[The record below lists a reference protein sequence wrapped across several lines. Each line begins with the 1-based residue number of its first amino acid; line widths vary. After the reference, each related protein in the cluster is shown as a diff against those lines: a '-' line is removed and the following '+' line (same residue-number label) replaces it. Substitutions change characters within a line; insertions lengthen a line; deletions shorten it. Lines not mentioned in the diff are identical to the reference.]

1 METHSSILAWR
12 ILQIEEPG
20 GYSSW
25 GHKESDTTEKALTH
39 SLTHSHI
46 CRDEYMFN
54 VSSHFGKGKLT
65 KILSNEALNLFP
77 VIFFFFGDSF
87 LRQNLH
93 TIQFTHLKCTVQ
105 LFSCSVM
112 SSSSQPHGLQHA
124 RLLCSSLSPGACS
137 DSCPLSQ

>member
-1 METHSSILAWR
+1 MGTVHGVTKSQTRLR
-12 ILQIEEPG
+12 
-20 GYSSW
+20 
-25 GHKESDTTEKALTH
+25 KH

-87 LRQNLH
+87 LR
-93 TIQFTHLKCTVQ
+93 
-105 LFSCSVM
+105 
-112 SSSSQPHGLQHA
+112 
-124 RLLCSSLSPGACS
+124 
-137 DSCPLSQ
+137 